1 MLSQTNR
8 QWRRRLVKRRIR
20 RKVVGTAAR
29 PRVCVHRTLKHFYAQ
44 AVDDDRGVTLCT
56 ASTVDAEVKGKAK
69 NGGNIAAAAA
79 VGEVLGARLKDKGVA
94 TIVFD
99 RGGRLYH
106 GRVRA
111 AADAVR
117 KQGIEF

>member
-1 MLSQTNR
+1 MLSQTDR
-8 QWRRRLVKRRIR
+8 QWRRRLIKRRIR

-29 PRVCVHRTLKHFYAQ
+29 PRLCVHRTLKHFYAQ
-44 AVDDDRGVTLCT
+44 AVDDDRGITLCT
-56 ASTVDAEVKGKAK
+56 ASTMDAEVKGKVK
-69 NGGNIAAAAA
+69 QGGNIAAASA
-79 VGEVLGARLKDKGVA
+79 VGEVLAARLKDKGVG
-94 TIVFD
+94 TVVFD

-117 KQGIEF
+117 KQGIVF

>member
-8 QWRRRLVKRRIR
+8 RWRRRLVKRRIR
-20 RKVVGTAAR
+20 RKVVGTAER

-44 AVDDDRGVTLCT
+44 AVDDHRGVTLCT
-56 ASTVDAEVKGKAK
+56 ASTMDAEIKGKAQH
-69 NGGNIAAAAA
+69 GGNIAAASA
-79 VGEVLGARLKDKGVA
+79 VGELLGARLKEKGVA
-94 TIVFD
+94 TVVFD

>member
-1 MLSQTNR
+1 MLSQINR

-44 AVDDDRGVTLCT
+44 AVDDDRGVILCT
-56 ASTVDAEVKGKAK
+56 ASTMDAAVKGKAK
-69 NGGNIAAAAA
+69 SGGNIAAATA
-79 VGEVLGARLKDKGVA
+79 VGEVLGARLKEKGVA
-94 TIVFD
+94 SVVFD

-111 AADAVR
+111 AADAMR

>member
-1 MLSQTNR
+1 MLTKTDR
-8 QWRRRLVKRRIR
+8 RWRRSLVKRRIR
-20 RKVVGTAAR
+20 RKVVGTAER
-29 PRVCVHRTLKHFYAQ
+29 PRVSVHRTLKHFYAQ

-56 ASTVDAEVKGKAK
+56 ASTLDAEVKGKTQH
-69 NGGNIAAAAA
+69 GSNIAAASA

-94 TIVFD
+94 TVVFD

-111 AADAVR
+111 AAEAVR
-117 KQGIEF
+117 KQGIKF